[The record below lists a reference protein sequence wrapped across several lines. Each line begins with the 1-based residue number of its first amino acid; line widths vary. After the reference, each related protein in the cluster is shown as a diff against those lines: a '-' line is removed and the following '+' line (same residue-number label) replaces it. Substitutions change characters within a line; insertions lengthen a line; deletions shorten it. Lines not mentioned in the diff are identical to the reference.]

1 MNLAR
6 RSDTPER
13 MDSDCT
19 DFEDYRRCLRDLSRV
34 NRVTLTKRPTLAWLG
49 RQGLKAGE
57 RFSLLDVAFGY
68 GDMLRA
74 VRRWCNRRELDAELV
89 GVDLNPWAARAARD
103 ATSEADRISFVTGDV
118 FAYRPERPIDFIVS
132 AQFAH
137 HLSDAELVRFIG
149 WMEGTARRG
158 WLISDIERSR
168 LAYFGFSVLATVAR
182 WHQFVRSDGLISIT
196 RSFRGAELTERA
208 TEAGLG
214 GGVATVRRYLPSR
227 QTLERNR

>member
-13 MDSDCT
+13 MDTDCT

-34 NRVTLTKRPTLAWLG
+34 NRVTLTSRPTLAWLG
-49 RQGLKAGE
+49 RQGLKSGE

-74 VRRWCNRRELDAELV
+74 IRRWTNRRELDAELV

-103 ATSEADRISFVTGDV
+103 ATPEADRITYITGDA
-118 FAYRPERPIDFIVS
+118 FAYQPEQPIDFIIS

-137 HLSDAELVRFIG
+137 HLTDAELVRFIG
-149 WMEGTARRG
+149 WMERTARRG

-182 WHQFVRSDGLISIT
+182 WHHFVRSDGLISIT
-196 RSFRGAELTERA
+196 RSFRAAELTERA
-208 TEAGLG
+208 ADAGLG
-214 GGVATVRRYLPSR
+214 GVAAVRRHLPSR
-227 QTLERNR
+227 QTMERNR